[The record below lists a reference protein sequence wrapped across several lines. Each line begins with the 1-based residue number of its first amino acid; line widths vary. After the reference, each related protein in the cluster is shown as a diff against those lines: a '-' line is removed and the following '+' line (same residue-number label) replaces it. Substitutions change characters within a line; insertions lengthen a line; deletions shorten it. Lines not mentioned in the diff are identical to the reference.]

1 MIERTVCTP
10 RVHAAL
16 ISNKHLLIQPRGNLN
31 VNVEISAHEPE
42 SRGRKL
48 LLIACKG
55 VILVRDPARRGGHK
69 PHTVVDI
76 YQRRGFSRTMLS
88 WSSTPARHPVLNEAV
103 HGDIRLL

>member
-48 LLIACKG
+48 LLIARHLPSSRLLPDNALV
-55 VILVRDPARRGGHK
+55 VIDAGTASCIERSSARRH
-69 PHTVVDI
+69 PT
-76 YQRRGFSRTMLS
+76 RP
-88 WSSTPARHPVLNEAV
+88 SSSMHSPFPFLCMA
-103 HGDIRLL
+103 